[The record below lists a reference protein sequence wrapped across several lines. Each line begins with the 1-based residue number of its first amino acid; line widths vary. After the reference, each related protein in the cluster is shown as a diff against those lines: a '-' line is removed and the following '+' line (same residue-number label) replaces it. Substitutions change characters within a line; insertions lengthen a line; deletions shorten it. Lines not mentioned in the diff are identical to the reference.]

1 MSNLI
6 RIFISILFVL
16 FTFSSAFGAVEVFSE
31 YNTEITINSNN
42 TIDVHKTIYLKN
54 IHVTGIVPGSVEFKI
69 NKKINNSDF
78 KINLTNV
85 QVLDRYGNPIKF
97 NIIETK
103 DYTVIALNIFS
114 PLLPGFEYK
123 MDLYYTFEY
132 ESSGFVFKSL
142 EVPIKEISTIPVED
156 GTFKITI
163 PENYG
168 FTYISFISNNSQI
181 EKNTAVWEFDS
192 ENKMPETIA
201 FEYSYIPLKIG
212 DLRGSIAFW
221 IIIDLILFLLL
232 ILDITRRIKN
242 SRKEEN

>member
-1 MSNLI
+1 MSYLI
-6 RIFISILFVL
+6 RVFTCILFAFFFV
-16 FTFSSAFGAVEVFSE
+16 SSAFATVEVFSQ
-31 YNTEITINSNN
+31 YDTEITINSNN

-78 KINLTNV
+78 EINVTNI

-97 NIIETK
+97 KTIETK

-142 EVPIKEISTIPVED
+142 EVPIKEISTIPVEK

-168 FTYISFISNNSQI
+168 FTYISFISNTSKI
-181 EKNTAVWEFDS
+181 DKNTAFWEFNS

-221 IIIDLILFLLL
+221 IIIDVVLFLLL
-232 ILDITRRIKN
+232 ILDITRRVRN
-242 SRKEEN
+242 RRKEEN